1 MKNLDIETVGKR
13 HLIGKPDKDLPE
25 QGGGLLG
32 VRIGPQFAVLDAST
46 YDVTPE
52 QILLFHACIKFALA
66 VRIIEEHL
74 LVEVEITGVG

>member
-32 VRIGPQFAVLDAST
+32 VRIGPQFARARCL
-46 YDVTPE
+46 Y
-52 QILLFHACIKFALA
+52 L
-66 VRIIEEHL
+66 
-74 LVEVEITGVG
+74 

>member
-32 VRIGPQFAVLDAST
+32 VRIGPQFARCL
-46 YDVTPE
+46 Y
-52 QILLFHACIKFALA
+52 L
-66 VRIIEEHL
+66 
-74 LVEVEITGVG
+74 